1 MDSSPIYRLMKVLER
16 TDLEANA
23 ALMQWTRDVLFRDER
38 KLLLREIK
46 HLQGDSDLLSRY
58 RFPDTTGQ

>member
-1 MDSSPIYRLMKVLER
+1 MDSSPIYRLMKVLKR

-23 ALMQWTRDVLFRDER
+23 ALMQWTKDVLFRDER
-38 KLLLREIK
+38 NFLLREIK
-46 HLQGDSDLLSRY
+46 HLRGDSDLLSRY